1 MKTEEIYTY
10 LGYALIAV
18 LIYLIIKTIFVKKQP
33 EGFFG
38 MSSEKDD
45 DTTDD
50 TTDDDTTDDDDTTYD
65 DPEAAKSAEQIKEL
79 VTKIEKRTNG
89 IIKRA
94 YLVKNRKHWENLI
107 IATEDNIN
115 ANAMQQT
122 GILSTS
128 ISGNG
133 GQNALKTIERLN
145 TLNKYKQT
153 LKENMTYLDGL
164 A

>member
-1 MKTEEIYTY
+1 MNTEEIYTY

-50 TTDDDTTDDDDTTYD
+50 TTDDDNLD
-65 DPEAAKSAEQIKEL
+65 AIGKEL
-79 VTKIEKRTNG
+79 EDNVTKLEARTNQ
-89 IIKRA
+89 IIKQMHI
-94 YLVKNRKHWENLI
+94 VEDRKHWENLI
-107 IATEDNIN
+107 IALEDNIN
-115 ANAMQQT
+115 TSSIQHMAALSSKLIANPEDPA
-122 GILSTS
+122 I
-128 ISGNG
+128 IS
-133 GQNALKTIERLN
+133 AIEKLN
-145 TLNKYKQT
+145 TLNNYKQS

>member
-1 MKTEEIYTY
+1 MNTEEIYTY

-65 DPEAAKSAEQIKEL
+65 DPKITKAAEGIEAL
-79 VTKIEKRTNG
+79 VTKIEKKTNG
-89 IIKRA
+89 IIKA
-94 YLVKNRKHWENLI
+94 GYLVKNRKHWENLI
-107 IATEDNIN
+107 IAMEDNIN
-115 ANAMQQT
+115 ASAMQQMA
-122 GILSTS
+122 ILSTS

-133 GQNALKTIERLN
+133 GQSALKTIERLN
-145 TLNKYKQT
+145 TLNKYKQS

>member
-1 MKTEEIYTY
+1 MNTEEIYTY
-10 LGYALIAV
+10 LGYALIVV

-45 DTTDD
+45 DTKD
-50 TTDDDTTDDDDTTYD
+50 DDDTTDDYDTTYD
-65 DPEAAKSAEQIKEL
+65 DPEATKAAEGIEAL
-79 VTKIEKRTNG
+79 VKKIEKKTNG
-89 IIKRA
+89 IIKA
-94 YLVKNRKHWENLI
+94 GYLVKNRKHWENLI
-107 IATEDNIN
+107 IAMEDNIN
-115 ANAMQQT
+115 ASAMQQMA
-122 GILSTS
+122 ILSTS

-133 GQNALKTIERLN
+133 GQSALKTIERLN
-145 TLNKYKQT
+145 TLNKYKQS

>member
-1 MKTEEIYTY
+1 MNTEEIYTY
-10 LGYALIAV
+10 LGYALIVV

-45 DTTDD
+45 DTKD
-50 TTDDDTTDDDDTTYD
+50 DDDTTDDYTIDD
-65 DPEAAKSAEQIKEL
+65 DPEVAKAGKKIETL
-79 VTKIEKRTNG
+79 VTKIEKKTNA
-89 IIKRA
+89 IIKA
-94 YLVKNRKHWENLI
+94 GYLVKNRKHWENLI

-115 ANAMQQT
+115 VWSMQLMT
-122 GILSTS
+122 ALSSS

-133 GQNALKTIERLN
+133 GQSALKTIERLN
-145 TLNKYKQT
+145 TLNKYKQS